1 MVRSIT
7 TGNGISRLDITTGE
21 AEEILNWNQTDVN
34 REMIQMAKSYP
45 VNKDEINVLVTYSH
59 SETGRDTCYIIHLT
73 RASTNPH
80 AGKKI
85 LRMAGTGIRPEI
97 YGLIYEYNADRNNPA
112 RIETVDYLI
121 DYDSDNTSGL
131 SVTDKIYLD
140 MMEGN
145 SPDILLISTHGFFYN
160 DIQEAIKVPYLQKRQ
175 NALNPMTTTGL
186 ILADGE
192 RAWQGEPREDE
203 CDNILSSQEVAS
215 MNLTGTQ
222 LAVLSACETG
232 LGASNMEGVYG
243 LQRGFKQAGVRS
255 LCASLWSVND
265 LSTAQLM
272 QSFFRQ
278 WLSGKKGMT
287 MQQAMITAMK
297 EQRART
303 PEPYYWA
310 PFVIYDADF

>member
-1 MVRSIT
+1 
-7 TGNGISRLDITTGE
+7 
-21 AEEILNWNQTDVN
+21 
-34 REMIQMAKSYP
+34 
-45 VNKDEINVLVTYSH
+45 
-59 SETGRDTCYIIHLT
+59 
-73 RASTNPH
+73 
-80 AGKKI
+80 
-85 LRMAGTGIRPEI
+85 
-97 YGLIYEYNADRNNPA
+97 
-112 RIETVDYLI
+112 
-121 DYDSDNTSGL
+121 
-131 SVTDKIYLD
+131 
-140 MMEGN
+140 
-145 SPDILLISTHGFFYN
+145 
-160 DIQEAIKVPYLQKRQ
+160 
-175 NALNPMTTTGL
+175 
-186 ILADGE
+186 
-192 RAWQGEPREDE
+192 
-203 CDNILSSQEVAS
+203 

-255 LCASLWSVND
+255 LCASLWSGND